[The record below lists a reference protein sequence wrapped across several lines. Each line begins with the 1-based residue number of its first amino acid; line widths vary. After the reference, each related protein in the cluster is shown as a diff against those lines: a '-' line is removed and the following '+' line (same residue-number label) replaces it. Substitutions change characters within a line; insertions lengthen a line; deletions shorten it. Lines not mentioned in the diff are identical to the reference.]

1 MQLRSWYTRL
11 FGATRL
17 TLANPRQ
24 ECFDQAVVNWL
35 GICSRQCKMRFASVE
50 FCKGHQPIG
59 SNVAG
64 IVELMPRLKNPRHE
78 AFAFALF
85 EALCRA
91 DRQTFSQGR
100 AYQRAGY
107 LAKDA
112 GKPGGSAETC
122 AARLLKK
129 VQPISDRVQ
138 ELLEEQA
145 KRIQPKLDISK
156 ERIGRRLDLASRM
169 AEEQKN
175 PMAIGSNEMALAKL
189 FGHFD
194 KQSQPE
200 SQSFA
205 DAKSMR
211 DIGIMLLSQVGVLK
225 PSDADIAAA
234 IEAHDR
240 LIAALEAIAHHSQT
254 LVLEQK

>member
-1 MQLRSWYTRL
+1 MWSGTIEIMPP
-11 FGATRL
+11 
-17 TLANPRQ
+17 LA
-24 ECFDQAVVNWL
+24 
-35 GICSRQCKMRFASVE
+35 
-50 FCKGHQPIG
+50 
-59 SNVAG
+59 
-64 IVELMPRLKNPRHE
+64 NPRHE

-85 EALCRA
+85 EGLCRA

-112 GKPGGSAETC
+112 GKSGGSAE
-122 AARLLKK
+122 AAASRLLKK
-129 VQPISDRVQ
+129 VKPITERVL

-189 FGHFD
+189 FGLFD

-211 DIGIMLLSQVGVLK
+211 DIGIMLLRQVGVET
-225 PSDADIAAA
+225 PSDADITAA

-240 LIAALEAIAHHSQT
+240 LIEALEAIAQRSQA
-254 LVLEQK
+254 LVFEQK

>member
-1 MQLRSWYTRL
+1 MVS
-11 FGATRL
+11 
-17 TLANPRQ
+17 
-24 ECFDQAVVNWL
+24 
-35 GICSRQCKMRFASVE
+35 ASV
-50 FCKGHQPIG
+50 KWAKVDGHALGAMWSGTIE
-59 SNVAG
+59 
-64 IVELMPRLKNPRHE
+64 IMPPLANPRHE

-85 EALCRA
+85 EGLCRA

-107 LAKDA
+107 LAKNA
-112 GKPGGSAETC
+112 GKPGGSAE
-122 AARLLKK
+122 AAASRLLKK
-129 VQPISDRVQ
+129 VKPITERVL
-138 ELLEEQA
+138 ELQQEQA
-145 KRIQPKLDISK
+145 KRLKPKLDVSK
-156 ERIGRRLDLASRM
+156 ERIGKRLDLASRM

-189 FGHFD
+189 FGLFD

-225 PSDADIAAA
+225 PSDADITAA
-234 IEAHDR
+234 IEAHDQ
-240 LIAALEAIAHHSQT
+240 LIAALETIAQRSQA